1 MLSQLTSG
9 HTLSGPAII
18 IDQLRYV
25 CYKSCDMSCD
35 CIRSTIWVEP
45 NCDARMTQHGDIVIS
60 VGVKGPKVTNQ
71 IGVEL
76 DMIQLSI
83 FSHRFMSIAEQM
95 GR

>member
-9 HTLSGPAII
+9 HTLSGPAIV

-25 CYKSCDMSCD
+25 VSHVICHVTVFC
-35 CIRSTIWVEP
+35 STIWVEP

-60 VGVKGPKVTNQ
+60 VGVKGPKATNQ
-71 IGVEL
+71 IGIEL